1 MLVLLGL
8 LALCLLV
15 LNMTAGFRTS
25 RDVGIGDA
33 LADTVESLA
42 IGIVVTAGVLLMLR
56 ELTVSTP
63 VASALG
69 KVVYESIPFCLGV
82 GVARFLLEGDPG
94 MTDSEGDDVADGG
107 DADTRELNPTVAD
120 LGATVLG
127 AAFIGLSIAPTDE
140 VPMIASTMDPEWQL
154 VVVAVSDRKST
165 RLNSSH

>member
-1 MLVLLGL
+1 
-8 LALCLLV
+8 
-15 LNMTAGFRTS
+15 
-25 RDVGIGDA
+25 
-33 LADTVESLA
+33 
-42 IGIVVTAGVLLMLR
+42 MLR

-107 DADTRELNPTVAD
+107 DADPRELNPTVAA

-140 VPMIASTMDPEWQL
+140 VPMIDSTID
-154 VVVAVSDRKST
+154 DRKSVVSGQSVSVHVELGGS
-165 RLNSSH
+165 RIIK